1 MLKNDLSTINEKLP
15 AAVYVP
21 FFKSF
26 PKYKAYLQNL
36 FFNYKDN
43 IRNYMV
49 LNIVVEETLVFSTKK
64 RAPYYV
70 CLEIFRP
77 EE

>member
-1 MLKNDLSTINEKLP
+1 MCLQINKIE
-15 AAVYVP
+15 
-21 FFKSF
+21 
-26 PKYKAYLQNL
+26 
-36 FFNYKDN
+36 DN

-49 LNIVVEETLVFSTKK
+49 LNIVVDETLVFSTKK
-64 RAPYYV
+64 RAPYYL